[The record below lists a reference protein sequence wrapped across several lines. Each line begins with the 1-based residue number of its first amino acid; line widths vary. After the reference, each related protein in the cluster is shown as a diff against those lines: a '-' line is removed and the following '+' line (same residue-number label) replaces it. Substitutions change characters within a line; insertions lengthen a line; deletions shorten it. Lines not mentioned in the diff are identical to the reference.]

1 MLDFHTHILPG
12 MDDGAKSPEISAQM
26 LQMLDSQGC
35 EAVVLTP
42 HFYPNDEPLSSFLRR
57 RDRALT
63 KLLNAPLNKSILYLG
78 AEVALSSLLFS
89 NEDLRPACLSGTNL
103 MLTELSYT
111 NSLQEKT
118 FQMLDRLIYDYG
130 IQPVIAHLERYPDS
144 HKSPAGIERL
154 LKMGCL
160 IQLNA
165 SAFYG
170 SFLKTRWAYKLLD
183 RGVVHFIGS
192 DCHNLDTR
200 APNMQLALIALSQKA
215 PKSMKALE
223 DSAQRLTQMAT
234 PIHLEHI
241 SNAGSEG

>member
-12 MDDGAKSPEISAQM
+12 MDDGAKSLEISAQM

-35 EAVVLTP
+35 EAIALTP

-57 RDRALT
+57 RDKALT
-63 KLLNAPLNKSILYLG
+63 KLLNVPLNKSILYLG

-89 NEDLRPACLSGTNL
+89 NDDLRPACLSGTNL

-170 SFLKTRWAYKLLD
+170 SFLKTRWAYKLLEK
-183 RGVVHFIGS
+183 GAVHFIGS
-192 DCHNLDTR
+192 DCHNLESR
-200 APNMQLALIALSQKA
+200 APNMNSALVAISQKA
-215 PKSMKALE
+215 PNAMKTLE
-223 DSAQRLTQMAT
+223 NSAQRFIEMAT
-234 PIHLEHI
+234 PIKLEHI
-241 SNAGSEG
+241 GNVGSEG